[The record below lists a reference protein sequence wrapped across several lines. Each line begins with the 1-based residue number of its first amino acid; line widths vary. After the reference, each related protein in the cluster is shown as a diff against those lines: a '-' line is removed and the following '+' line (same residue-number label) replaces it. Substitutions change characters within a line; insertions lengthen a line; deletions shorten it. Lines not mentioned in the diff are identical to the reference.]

1 MRLQGRVVAIT
12 GGALGIGRATA
23 LLFAVEGATIALGDV
38 EIGGADAVVKEIV
51 GRGGRALSFGV
62 DVGDAGQVQAFVDRV
77 VAEYGRLDVMFANA
91 GIAHSAP
98 FLEHPEAQW
107 HRVLRVNLTGVFL
120 CCQIAARQMVK
131 QGGGR
136 IITTAS
142 INGFRGVE
150 NLVGYNTA
158 KAGVIA
164 LTRTMAVELAQHHIT
179 VNARPRS
186 DRHPAHAEPARGG
199 ARAARRADPD
209 GALRRR
215 RRGRPRRALPRLR
228 RRQLRHRPHPRGRR
242 RLPGRRALVARDAG
256 PGAGLT
262 MITRFSTLYVGHIE
276 LEQCG
281 LAGTPAEDRRY
292 PNQRLIEVFDT
303 AGALARATDAL
314 GYETLWL
321 AEHHFQHEGYECI
334 PNIPMLAVDLAHRTE
349 RVKLGC
355 AFNIVPHLSRGH
367 WGRLEIS

>member
-23 LLFAVEGATIALGDV
+23 LLFAAEGATVALGDV

-98 FLEHPEAQW
+98 FLEHPESQW

-120 CCQIAARQMVK
+120 CCQAAARQMVK

-158 KAGVIA
+158 KAGVIE

-179 VNARPRS
+179 VNAIAPAQIDTRLTRS
-186 DRHPAHAEPARGG
+186 LPAE
-199 ARAARRADPD
+199 ARARRVERIPM
-209 GALRRR
+209 
-215 RRGRPRRALPRLR
+215 GRF
-228 RRQLRHRPHPRGRR
+228 GEVDE
-242 RLPGRRALVARDAG
+242 VARVALFLASDDA
-256 PGAGLT
+256 
-262 MITRFSTLYVGHIE
+262 SYVTGH
-276 LEQCG
+276 
-281 LAGTPAEDRRY
+281 T
-292 PNQRLIEVFDT
+292 
-303 AGALARATDAL
+303 
-314 GYETLWL
+314 
-321 AEHHFQHEGYECI
+321 
-334 PNIPMLAVDLAHRTE
+334 LAVDGGYLAGGLWSRTPP
-349 RVKLGC
+349 GP
-355 AFNIVPHLSRGH
+355 AQG
-367 WGRLEIS
+367 